1 MEKINEDSVS
11 NPFTGFVDQ
20 INDPRSSKHI
30 LYPLEE
36 ILFLLITATLSG
48 SDELTMTAVFGED
61 KLAWLR
67 KYYAYEHGVP
77 SHDTLGRVLSAIDR
91 REFEQLFVNWVA
103 RHFQLE
109 PNSLVHFDGKR
120 LNSSAN
126 KLDQSKKRSE
136 GGKYADII
144 VNVYA
149 SAAGIT
155 LAQNNVSDKMDE
167 IRGALELL
175 DWLDVSGCCITGDAN
190 FCRVGIIEKI
200 IARKADYLLA
210 LKLNWPTQC
219 KDAEVLFGDQTIDK
233 QSYQTEETG
242 HGRYEKRVYL
252 SIGKA
257 DLSTTIVD
265 QFVGVTQ
272 LIEVNRTRMV
282 TRKNKVEHDTHYYIT
297 SLDEPIEQLAYK
309 IRRHWSI
316 ENELHYLLDVAFEE
330 DVSRIRKGHAA
341 SNQSLIRKV
350 VMNMLRKRKQKG
362 SIKTQ
367 RMKCAISDSHR
378 EKILNIATMR

>member
-1 MEKINEDSVS
+1 
-11 NPFTGFVDQ
+11 
-20 INDPRSSKHI
+20 
-30 LYPLEE
+30 
-36 ILFLLITATLSG
+36 
-48 SDELTMTAVFGED
+48 
-61 KLAWLR
+61 LR
-67 KYYAYEHGVP
+67 KYYAYENGVP
-77 SHDTLGRVLSAIDR
+77 SHDTLGRVLSTIDR
-91 REFEQLFVNWVA
+91 QEFEQLFVNWVA

-167 IRGALELL
+167 IKGALELL
-175 DWLDVSGCCITGDAN
+175 DWLDISGCCITGDAN
-190 FCRVGIIEKI
+190 FCRVGVMERILT
-200 IARKADYLLA
+200 RKADYLLA
-210 LKLNWPTQC
+210 LKLNWPKQH
-219 KDAEVLFGDQTIDK
+219 KDAEVLFDDQTIAK
-233 QSYQTEETG
+233 QSWQTEETG
-242 HGRYEKRVYL
+242 HGRGEKRIYR
-252 SIGKA
+252 SIGKE
-257 DLSTTIVD
+257 DLSASIID
-265 QFVGVTQ
+265 QFEGITQ

-297 SLDEPIEQLAYK
+297 SLDESIEQLAPK

-316 ENELHYLLDVAFEE
+316 ENELHYVLDVAFEE
-330 DVSRIRKGHAA
+330 DASRIRKGHAA

-350 VMNMLRKRKQKG
+350 ALNVLRKRKQKG

-378 EKILNIATMR
+378 EKILKISTMR